1 MARRFDLAQGNF
13 RAAFDYAKVTLLMS
27 TNDDGDA
34 WVLEDPRKNERAI
47 GVPLLLPE
55 DIESGTGSLGYTL

>member
-1 MARRFDLAQGNF
+1 MGRRFDLAQGNF
-13 RAAFDYAKVTLLMS
+13 RAAFEYAKVTLLMS

-34 WVLEDPRKNERAI
+34 WVLEDPRRNERAV

-55 DIESGTGSLGYTL
+55 DM